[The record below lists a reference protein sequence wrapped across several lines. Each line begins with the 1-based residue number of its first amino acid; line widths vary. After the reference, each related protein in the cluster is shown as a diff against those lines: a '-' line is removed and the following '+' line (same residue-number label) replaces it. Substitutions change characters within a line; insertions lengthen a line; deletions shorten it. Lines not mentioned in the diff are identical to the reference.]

1 MKLFGRLAPDL
12 IEVQAQEVRPDQRLA
27 AGRYQDFGMSNVSRH
42 GETVLEVDTTTTP
55 DLVYIIGEREPGF
68 SWTLAP
74 TESVMIEREPQS

>member
-42 GETVLEVDTTTTP
+42 GEIVAEVSHID
-55 DLVYIIGEREPGF
+55 DLVYITGEREPGY
-68 SWTLAP
+68 SWTCTP
-74 TESVMIEREPQS
+74 TESVMIERDPQS